1 MQMKTQSE
9 LEMNLQEIMN
19 KINKCTKEM
28 GKAIMNNNREKI
40 KVTTNEITQLDAKRQ
55 ALQWA
60 LS

>member
-1 MQMKTQSE
+1 MKTQSE

>member
-1 MQMKTQSE
+1 MKTQNE
-9 LEMNLQEIMN
+9 LEMNLQEIMS